1 MITITISIVLLTA
14 VISFTAFSNEKVMD
28 DLIFYPPSITNRNQW
43 YRFITC
49 GFIHADIMHL
59 VFNMYSFYLFGD
71 IVEKSFGFIFGESGK
86 MLYVLL
92 YLSALIVSILPTYFN
107 HQNDYRY
114 RSLGASGAVSAIIF
128 VGIFLYPTLGMGIF
142 PIPFHIPGFVFGSLR
157 QEDRFG
163 GRHAEHVFDR
173 FGFGLDH
180 GGFDLGDIA
189 QRADRG
195 GGHGVFRLGAAI
207 DASGFFDC
215 AVCVGHTLFASS
227 LWVDE

>member
-43 YRFITC
+43 YRFITS

-142 PIPFHIPGFVFGSLR
+142 PIPFHIPGFVFGPLYLGISYYLANKGQGNINHSAHIWGAIYGIIFLIITSSFLSKMNVFENFYNEVFNYLR
-157 QEDRFG
+157 
-163 GRHAEHVFDR
+163 
-173 FGFGLDH
+173 
-180 GGFDLGDIA
+180 
-189 QRADRG
+189 
-195 GGHGVFRLGAAI
+195 
-207 DASGFFDC
+207 
-215 AVCVGHTLFASS
+215 
-227 LWVDE
+227 